1 MNFLYKFAKSRSN
14 DDADTKPA
22 LVTTGGNLAAIG
34 AGVAANE
41 AAVTNL
47 LLDGKKKKYAPTYLG
62 KDAIVSDKER
72 ESLIKTMDEF
82 AGKMGYKRDPADVPW
97 GGPWTDVSGKGR
109 DPIWFDP
116 RMTHSMESGGPKM
129 EFDLAAAIDPSE
141 KLHRHIRLGDSPHL
155 RQRHIL
161 AHELGH
167 AMQGRGKL
175 IAYMPSA
182 ALLGTGI
189 SGLGVTGI
197 IRDSH
202 NSDALDKVDAGL
214 AALGTAGGLTLTGI
228 EADASWRGSK
238 VLADAPTRW
247 GRIKQRAQAFRGV
260 PSYAALSAVP
270 AAMYFTGKALRNR
283 IGNKEE

>member
-1 MNFLYKFAKSRSN
+1 MNFLYKIAKSRSN

-41 AAVTNL
+41 AAVTHL
-47 LLDGKKKKYAPTYLG
+47 LLDGKKKKYAPSYLG

-82 AGKMGYKRDPADVPW
+82 AGKMGYKRDYAD
-97 GGPWTDVSGKGR
+97 GPWKDVSGKGR
-109 DPIWFDP
+109 DSIWFDP
-116 RMTHSMESGGPKM
+116 RMTHSMERGGPKM
-129 EFDLAAAIDPSE
+129 EYHPEDVMEPF
-141 KLHRHIRLGDSPHL
+141 KKWHRNIHLGDSPHL

-167 AMQGRGKL
+167 AMQGKGKL
-175 IAYMPSA
+175 LAYGPSA
-182 ALLGTGI
+182 ALLGIGV
-189 SGLGVTGI
+189 SGLGATGLV
-197 IRDSH
+197 RDSH
-202 NSDALDKVDAGL
+202 NSDTVDKVDAGL
-214 AALGTAGGLTLTGI
+214 ATLGTAGGLTLTGI